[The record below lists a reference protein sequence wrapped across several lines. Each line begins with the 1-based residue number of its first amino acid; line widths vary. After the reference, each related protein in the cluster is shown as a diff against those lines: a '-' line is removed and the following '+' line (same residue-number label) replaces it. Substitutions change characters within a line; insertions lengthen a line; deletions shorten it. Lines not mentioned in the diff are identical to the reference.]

1 MQRSSTAR
9 SNIAKGVLSM
19 SQDWTDEEVCCG
31 FLWFQFENFSNHVKF
46 CPCCGSELRDIP
58 EEALE

>member
-1 MQRSSTAR
+1 
-9 SNIAKGVLSM
+9 M
-19 SQDWTDEEVCCG
+19 SRWNGQDWTDEEVCCG
-31 FLWFQFENFSNHVKF
+31 FLWFQFEKFSNHVKF